1 MELVSRACGKQN
13 LVMEGRDGG
22 DRSSGRQQR
31 RKPST
36 VGQDTSA
43 VAAAGARLS
52 SEAVFIRS
60 QTNQAS
66 GMIAERGLSTI
77 PW

>member
-1 MELVSRACGKQN
+1 MGEAAA
-13 LVMEGRDGG
+13 EE
-22 DRSSGRQQR
+22 
-31 RKPST
+31 
-36 VGQDTSA
+36 TSA

-52 SEAVFIRS
+52 SEAVFIGS